1 MQTGRSPLDARMRV
15 HIVTVLALLVVTV
28 GLMLW
33 RTHAIGQR
41 RQRTLKRM
49 LDLADEVES
58 LLDRSQ
64 ARMAS
69 LKPLVQRVPADIA
82 AEAQASLEGSL
93 PIREAK
99 RDVLQHRLW
108 IQRNGPLATQQELDE
123 ACAALARVHER
134 LDLRLQA
141 LDTVGSDL
149 ATATAAAAE
158 AALREPPA
166 LRRPPGG

>member
-1 MQTGRSPLDARMRV
+1 MSPL
-15 HIVTVLALLVVTV
+15 IITLGALLLAAVAF
-28 GLMLW
+28 LAW
-33 RTHAIGQR
+33 RTHALRQR

-64 ARMAS
+64 ERMAA
-69 LKPLVQRVPADIA
+69 LKPLVQRVPSDIA

-108 IQRNGPLATQQELDE
+108 IQRHGEAATQHELDE
-123 ACAALARVHER
+123 ACSALARVHER

-166 LRRPPGG
+166 LRRPPGS